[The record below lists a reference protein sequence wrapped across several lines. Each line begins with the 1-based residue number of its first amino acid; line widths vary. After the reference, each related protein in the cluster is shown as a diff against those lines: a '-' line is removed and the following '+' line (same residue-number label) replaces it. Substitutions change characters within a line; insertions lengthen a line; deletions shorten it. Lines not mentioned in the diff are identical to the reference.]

1 MPDVHSHKL
10 AEGID
15 GRQDVV
21 GPLDETPQ
29 ETLVEEISH
38 SLVYAKDMTVSTCME
53 ISASSKDPL
62 SDLYVAFPYL
72 VFDDSAGFICTDC
85 DSVSIC

>member
-1 MPDVHSHKL
+1 M
-10 AEGID
+10 
-15 GRQDVV
+15 V
-21 GPLDETPQ
+21 GPLNETPQ

-38 SLVYAKDMTVSTCME
+38 GLICAEDMTVSICME
-53 ISASSKDPL
+53 ISASLEDPL

-85 DSVSIC
+85 DSVSICQICAEIEAC